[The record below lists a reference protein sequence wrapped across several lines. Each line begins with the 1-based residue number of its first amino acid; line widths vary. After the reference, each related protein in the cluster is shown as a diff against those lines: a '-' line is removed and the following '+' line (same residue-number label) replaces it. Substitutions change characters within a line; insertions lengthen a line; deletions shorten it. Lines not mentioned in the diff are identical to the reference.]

1 MKDVG
6 NITRVMPDKR
16 VEALMKFRK
25 RLADNPKVS
34 VWKRLKVY
42 WLTHVFYKQI
52 QEELNRWGLDFAKN
66 IVSCNARVIPAQTIQ
81 QGGNSFPTQEG
92 DWSRNIQRKFILCWN

>member
-6 NITRVMPDKR
+6 QITRVMPDKR

-34 VWKRLKVY
+34 VANIFYCNQSIMLFSNRFKRSLTVGVLTLQIVLSLAMRELFPHKRFNKVV
-42 WLTHVFYKQI
+42 TVFQHRMGTGVVI
-52 QEELNRWGLDFAKN
+52 FS
-66 IVSCNARVIPAQTIQ
+66 VS
-81 QGGNSFPTQEG
+81 
-92 DWSRNIQRKFILCWN
+92 FI

>member
-16 VEALMKFRK
+16 VEALMKFRR

-34 VWKRLKVY
+34 LYLVSS
-42 WLTHVFYKQI
+42 
-52 QEELNRWGLDFAKN
+52 
-66 IVSCNARVIPAQTIQ
+66 IVVDS
-81 QGGNSFPTQEG
+81 
-92 DWSRNIQRKFILCWN
+92 ILISS